1 LADEPTVGGQTSA
14 YAYTGSAITPSF
26 EYNVKFTDENGEYA
40 TDYSKNKKYV
50 ALPADSY
57 KVTYYKAAAADK
69 SVAVT
74 NDKLNSGYVQYGSK
88 YYTTPTQLKDSD
100 KVESPTDAGAYVAV
114 LTDNTKDGNF
124 NVVANVPFVITDSK
138 YFIDVPVGTWY
149 YDNVYKANN
158 LGYMTG
164 YDGTKYF
171 GPNDNLTRA
180 QAVVVLYKMAHETD
194 AGEAD
199 AWNST
204 EYSYASQFADVDQ
217 SGWYAQALG
226 WAVKAGIVTGT
237 SSTTFEPSRDVTRQ
251 EFALMLQ
258 RYAKANAK
266 DVTADTSVLKT
277 YADANAVDSWA
288 TDGVAWAVD
297 NKIMGQG
304 VTVLNPTGTITR
316 AEVATMAV
324 RYQPERDTTL

>member
-1 LADEPTVGGQTSA
+1 LTSDTTSTKYSKSEDWTSLPSSA
-14 YAYTGSAITPSF
+14 YT
-26 EYNVKFTDENGEYA
+26 
-40 TDYSKNKKYV
+40 
-50 ALPADSY
+50 
-57 KVTYYKAAAADK
+57 VTYYKAEAATEAAATT
-69 SVAVT
+69 SGAVNANYT
-74 NDKLNSGYVQYGSK
+74 KLNGK
-88 YYTTPTQLKDSD
+88 YYSLTPVATN
-100 KVESPTDAGAYVAV
+100 KVDAAKDAGVYLAV
-114 LTDNTKDGNF
+114 LADNTKD
-124 NVVANVPFVITDSK
+124 ANYDITAVVPFAITDSK

-149 YDNVYKANN
+149 YDNVYKAAK

-164 YDGTKYF
+164 YDGTSYF

-180 QAVVVLYKMAHETD
+180 QAVVVLYKMADGTLGNYAATD
-194 AGEAD
+194 GEGD
-199 AWNST
+199 SWNNT
-204 EYSYASQFADVDQ
+204 YYTYASQFADVDQ

-304 VTVLNPTGTITR
+304 VTVLNPTGSIKR
-316 AEVATMAV
+316 AEVAAMAI
-324 RYQPERDTTL
+324 RYQPEKDSTIPVN